1 MPIQKKFHKISWTR
15 RMIIALIVATVM
27 PAVIISSII
36 FNVAAKNLEKQAYE
50 LTDYKI
56 TQRVRFLELDL
67 RQVFDLIYQT
77 VVDPAVAG
85 AMDSLN
91 RGREPVESKTTLRSK
106 FISYGQMLEAVQSMT
121 YIDNQGENYYTYEK
135 FNSVYDN
142 NMWSDKKRRLGL
154 CSQTKESESAVF
166 LPTIQEE
173 LAGGRQIDLFY
184 IAIPISHINAF
195 LVFFCIHIP
204 VFKAKRITARIVF
217 IIKGPGI
224 RQFAAW
230 CHFAGYHVRKGI
242 AALLP
247 CLHKLQHSFNIVK
260 LLCKRQVYKTSCID
274 HQNKGIISL

>member
-106 FISYGQMLEAVQSMT
+106 FI
-121 YIDNQGENYYTYEK
+121 
-135 FNSVYDN
+135 
-142 NMWSDKKRRLGL
+142 
-154 CSQTKESESAVF
+154 F
-166 LPTIQEE
+166 LWPD
-173 LAGGRQIDLFY
+173 AGGSPEYD
-184 IAIPISHINAF
+184 
-195 LVFFCIHIP
+195 IH
-204 VFKAKRITARIVF
+204 R
-217 IIKGPGI
+217 
-224 RQFAAW
+224 
-230 CHFAGYHVRKGI
+230 
-242 AALLP
+242 
-247 CLHKLQHSFNIVK
+247 
-260 LLCKRQVYKTSCID
+260 
-274 HQNKGIISL
+274 